1 MKVINKLLGA
11 LLLAIASAAASA
23 APVYVGSWDL
33 YSGEFWSTASAPIL
47 SGQDAA
53 AALFG
58 GVASDYVISTKGS
71 DAADIDFSAWY
82 DVYGGGLHIDL
93 QDYRVDSGD
102 LGIYDATG
110 DTSAMIR
117 DNAQGLD
124 LMNYAFRV
132 TASVPEPLP
141 LALMSLGLA
150 GMALARRRKR
160 N

>member
-1 MKVINKLLGA
+1 MKLFNKLGA
-11 LLLAIASAAASA
+11 MVLLAIAAASASA

-33 YSGEFWSTASAPIL
+33 YSGEFWYTGSAPVL
-47 SGQDAA
+47 SGRDAA

-71 DAADIDFSAWY
+71 GAADIDFSAWY
-82 DVYGGGLHIDL
+82 DVYGRGVHIDL

-102 LGIYDATG
+102 LGIYDTTG

-117 DNAQGLD
+117 DNASGLN
-124 LMNYAFRV
+124 LINYAFRQ

-150 GMALARRRKR
+150 GMALARRRKQK
-160 N
+160 